1 MLLIKN
7 VRIVSPFYSMEES
20 LDLYIEDVK
29 ISDIGKNLKYECKTI
44 DGQNMLLMPGLI
56 DLGCKLCEAGF
67 ENIDNI
73 KTVAQS
79 AVAGGFTSITTSP
92 NTQPVI
98 DTKSVVEYVTAKT
111 NTMSKINFYPYG
123 SVTKNCQGEEVA
135 EIGEMISRGARAV
148 SDGGVSIENTEILKD
163 ILLYLKMF
171 DVNLVLHSINSQ
183 LAKNGVINGG
193 YMATKL
199 GLKGNHRVA
208 EECQVSSNL
217 IISKYVNNRVHLA
230 NITTE
235 GSVKLIRD
243 AKKENAKLT
252 AGTCPHYFTLTENMV
267 DNYNTVA
274 KVNPPLRTDKD
285 VKAIIEGLKD
295 GTIDVI
301 ATGHSPAANETKN
314 TEFDKA
320 SYGISS
326 LETALMVSYTALVKN
341 GILTPLELSE
351 KMSLNPAKVLRL
363 ENKGVIEIG
372 RDADLILVDDKNEY
386 VVDSSSF
393 YSKAKYSMY
402 DGQGLY
408 GKAVTTICAGE
419 IL

>member
-7 VRIVSPFYSMEES
+7 VKIVSPFYSMDEL
-20 LDLYIEDVK
+20 LDLYIEDSK
-29 ISDIGKNLKYECKTI
+29 ISDIGKALDYNCKTI
-44 DGQNMLLMPGLI
+44 DGNGMLLMPGLI

-67 ENIDNI
+67 ENPDNI

-111 NTMSKINFYPYG
+111 NVMSKINFYPYG
-123 SVTKNCQGEEVA
+123 SVTKNCLGQEVA

-148 SDGGVSIENTEILKD
+148 SDGGISIENTEILKD
-163 ILLYLKMF
+163 IMLYLKMF

-183 LAKNGVINGG
+183 LAQGGVINGG

-208 EECQVSSNL
+208 EECQVSTNI
-217 IISKYVNNRVHLA
+217 IISKYFNNRVHLA

-235 GSVKLIRD
+235 GAVKLIRD
-243 AKKENAKLT
+243 AKKENNMLT
-252 AGTCPHYFTLTENMV
+252 SGTCPHYFTLTENMV

-285 VKAIIEGLKD
+285 VSAVIEGLKD

-301 ATGHSPAANETKN
+301 ATGHSPAADETKY

-326 LETALMVSYTALVKN
+326 LETALMVSFTALVKK
-341 GILTPLELSE
+341 GILSHLQLAE

-372 RDADLILVDDKNEY
+372 KDADLILVDDKNEY
-386 VVDSSSF
+386 VVNSGKF

-402 DGQGLY
+402 DGQSLY
-408 GKAVTTICAGE
+408 GKVIATVCGGE